1 MLKIAQPQAIGHG
14 RRAQC
19 HGHAAGLSLQMK
31 TQRKRMQMAAVSSAI
46 GRTLRHFGEHDIAQF
61 GEQVKTGR
69 RRP

>member
-1 MLKIAQPQAIGHG
+1 
-14 RRAQC
+14 
-19 HGHAAGLSLQMK
+19 
-31 TQRKRMQMAAVSSAI
+31 MQMAAVSSAI